1 MTLKRLCSR
10 TAFIAALAVLAVL
23 STSPTA
29 MTQSAEDDDAQE
41 MPPIPIYDKCVEVW
55 PIEGGPPLID
65 CQQTKVEAISHTPA
79 LVGPMYAK
87 DGEFTLALVD
97 ELSPYGTEYRI
108 TASDGDRG
116 GKTVSNWS
124 ASRCRRFEG
133 LRQYAWHRFEVV
145 ARNLNGLETEPLIRW
160 MYYPGAPPETQT
172 PPDDPWLASRIED
185 VVTMYNLTAQAREMI
200 LEIPMVVHRNEPGSA
215 GYWGPNRGVTIGHVS
230 HPWTFLH
237 EFMHAFWEHWDGF
250 PLPCDQ
256 MNVYTFRRDLAE
268 FILMFRVFDRTQDI
282 NPWED
287 WRPYY
292 NNLIAD
298 FDRYSGPNGETAW
311 ELLGE
316 VSIEGSHFR
325 NDIWNVAYHVAD
337 TDPPMLVSGKLH
349 LIPPP
354 LRPYFEGFISPV
366 EEAEATT
373 WYDNLELYSAL
384 TREDR
389 RLMDFASRYH
399 HRLFGHSVDDY
410 IFEPRKSLTALPEPF
425 RDLVRGADRQALV
438 DFVNTLEDISC
449 NVDCEELWNADPS
462 FWSWYTHG
470 NLIRLMLYR
479 DEIGIDTGIELEESN
494 WKALRQALDVL
505 PACGSTSV
513 EAARRTISSLEGIT
527 NAQRAALLHALAERE
542 RNESLCD
549 IWGRQDVVTNDVRNL
564 SKIDSPKASDFDNL
578 SNVRS
583 PTECLAEHGCPS
595 LWADPQLAIELE
607 RRWKELYGE

>member
-10 TAFIAALAVLAVL
+10 TALIAALAVLAVL

-55 PIEGGPPLID
+55 PIEGGPPVID
-65 CQQTKVEAISHTPA
+65 CQQTKVGEISYTPA

-87 DGEFTLALVD
+87 NGEFTLALVD

-108 TASDGDRG
+108 TAFDGESG
-116 GKTVSNWS
+116 HKTVSDWS
-124 ASRCRRFEG
+124 ESRCREFKG

-145 ARNLNGLETEPLIRW
+145 ARNLNGLEAEPLIRW
-160 MYYPGAPPETQT
+160 MLYPGPPPENQT
-172 PPDDPWLASRIED
+172 PPDDPWLAGRIDD
-185 VVTMYNLTAQAREMI
+185 VVAIYNLTEQARQMM
-200 LEIPMVVHRNEPGSA
+200 LEIPMVIHRNEPGFA
-215 GYWGPNRGVTIGHVS
+215 GYSGPNRGVGIGHVS
-230 HPWTFLH
+230 DPWTLLH
-237 EFMHAFWEHWDGF
+237 ELMHAFWEHWDQF

-256 MNVYTFRRDLAE
+256 MNIYTFRRDLAE
-268 FILMFRVFDRTQDI
+268 FILMFRVFDRTEDV

-298 FDRYSGPNGETAW
+298 FDHYSGANGETAW
-311 ELLGE
+311 ELLDE
-316 VSIEGSHFR
+316 VFREGGHFR

-337 TDPPMLVSGKLH
+337 TDPPMLVSGKPH

-366 EEAEATT
+366 EEAEPTT
-373 WYDNLELYSAL
+373 WHDNLELYATL

-389 RLMDFASRYH
+389 RLMDFASRNH
-399 HRLFGHSVDDY
+399 PRLFDHSAYDIVFD
-410 IFEPRKSLTALPEPF
+410 PSKSLTALPEPF

-449 NVDCEELWNADPS
+449 NVDCEELWNAAS
-462 FWSWYTHG
+462 GFWSVYSLQ

-494 WKALRQALDVL
+494 WSAVRKALDVL
-505 PACGSTSV
+505 PACASTGV
-513 EAARRTISSLEGIT
+513 QHARQTINSLDGIT
-527 NAQRAALLHALAERE
+527 NAQRTALLHALTERE
-542 RNESLCD
+542 RHLWMCD
-549 IWGRQDVVTNDVRNL
+549 MWGHLGVAGLDSRDLREIDW
-564 SKIDSPKASDFDNL
+564 SKGNAPYNVSDIYP
-578 SNVRS
+578 R
-583 PTECLAEHGCPS
+583 PECHAGHGCPS
-595 LWADPQLAIELE
+595 LWADPELTVELE
-607 RRWKELYGE
+607 RRWRELHGE